1 MTKKRALNPTHV
13 KKSIVE
19 IKKMRPA
26 YASLLDFYE
35 KIFLAQED
43 SKSRVKI
50 DSIQIPN
57 DMLAVKTREKFP
69 LINISDFVVDTNA
82 SEILLKKICDIA
94 AVTKGYM
101 AANARVIRDAIDTE
115 KLDSALLFSSLL
127 EEDDIFFEAVAD
139 ELEIE
144 KKMLAFVT
152 YSSIIPSISL
162 CVQDLTSYLDQE
174 HPWERGY
181 CPICGSPPVL
191 SMLADEGQ
199 RFLFCSFCWHK
210 WPVSR
215 GYCPFCESRDGKTLH
230 YFFSEEEK
238 DYRVDLCDRCHKYIK
253 TVDTRETK
261 RYFYPPLEQVA
272 TLHLDIKARDMG
284 YESGVQLVLET

>member
-1 MTKKRALNPTHV
+1 MTKKRALNPIHV
-13 KKSIVE
+13 KKSILE

-50 DSIQIPN
+50 DSIQIPS
-57 DMLAVKTREKFP
+57 DMLAFKTREKFP

-101 AANARVIRDAIDTE
+101 AANARVLRDAIDTE

-144 KKMLAFVT
+144 RKMLAFVT

-199 RFLFCSFCWHK
+199 RFLFCSF
-210 WPVSR
+210 S
-215 GYCPFCESRDGKTLH
+215 
-230 YFFSEEEK
+230 
-238 DYRVDLCDRCHKYIK
+238 
-253 TVDTRETK
+253 
-261 RYFYPPLEQVA
+261 
-272 TLHLDIKARDMG
+272 
-284 YESGVQLVLET
+284 